1 MSIELFAQA
10 VFLGV
15 LEGLTEFIPVSSTG
29 HLILFVDLLGF
40 QGPPGRVFEI
50 AIQLGAILAVV
61 LLYFAR
67 LWKVALALP
76 SEPVARRFVFNLV
89 VAFLPAA
96 LVGVLAHGF
105 IKSVLFSPYVVCATL
120 ILGGIV
126 ILVVERLLPEP
137 RVREVLAFSPWLALK
152 IGAIQCLSMVP
163 GVSRAGA
170 TIIGAMALG
179 VERRAATEFSFFL
192 AMPTMLGAV
201 VYDLYKNWQHLDF
214 DNGLLIAVGFLF
226 AFLAGGLVVRSLV
239 RFVGRHGFQPF
250 GWYRIVVGSV
260 MLTLLLVK

>member
-1 MSIELFAQA
+1 MSMELLAQA
-10 VFLGV
+10 VFLGII
-15 LEGLTEFIPVSSTG
+15 EGLTEFIPVSSTG
-29 HLILFVDLLGF
+29 HLILLVDLLGF

-61 LLYFAR
+61 LLYFGR

-76 SEPVARRFVFNLV
+76 TEPIARLFVFNVV

-96 LVGVLAHGF
+96 LVGVVAHGF
-105 IKSVLFSPYVVCATL
+105 IKSVLFSPYVVSIAL

-126 ILVVERLLPEP
+126 ILLVEAWLPEP
-137 RVREVLAFSPWLALK
+137 REREVLAFSPWLALK
-152 IGAIQCLSMVP
+152 IGAIQCLAMIP

-201 VYDLYKNWQHLDF
+201 VYDLYKNWRQLDF
-214 DNGLLIAVGFLF
+214 DNGLVIAVGFLA
-226 AFLAGGLVVRSLV
+226 AFLAGGLVVRWLV
-239 RFVGRHGFQPF
+239 GFVSRHGFQPF
-250 GWYRIVVGSV
+250 GWYRIAVGSA
-260 MLTLLLVK
+260 MLALLLWA